1 MNLLTLIEMIERMK
15 PDYGMTVTQ
24 DTLLSDLG
32 LSSLDMMILICELEQ
47 ICGIEIQLDM
57 LQNIRTVEQL
67 HAAITKK

>member
-15 PDYGMTVTQ
+15 PDYGMAVTQ

>member
-15 PDYGMTVTQ
+15 PDYGMPVTQ

>member
-1 MNLLTLIEMIERMK
+1 MNLLTSIEMIERMK
-15 PDYGMTVTQ
+15 PDYVMAVTQ